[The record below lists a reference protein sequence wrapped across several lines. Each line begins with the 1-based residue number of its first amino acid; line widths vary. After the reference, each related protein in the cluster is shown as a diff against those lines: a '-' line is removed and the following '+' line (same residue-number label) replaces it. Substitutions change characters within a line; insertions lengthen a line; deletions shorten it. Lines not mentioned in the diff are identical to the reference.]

1 MFTFREIETSD
12 AEMILNWRTSP
23 EIAKYMK
30 TEVDHGIL
38 EQEQWIISC
47 RERPDFYHWLIVH
60 QEKPIGYISI
70 SEYNPVVKTASWGF
84 YIGEGEHAGL
94 GGLVPPFFY
103 HFCFSELG
111 IERIDA
117 EMLYFNT
124 SVIDLHQLHG
134 YEFTPERDRILK
146 RQGKGILLV
155 AMSLSKFQFEE
166 GKFNRFSADFPI
178 TQWHGRSKSLP
189 EEFSLE
195 EVTGTEGQI
204 EALYQL
210 LERREHSISHEE
222 MPSLETHQQFVKKH
236 PYRKWWMVKIGEEWN
251 GTVYLTQENSVGIN
265 LQTNDSRLLC
275 KIIQQ
280 VRSENEPLPAIPS
293 VRPGFFYVNAAR
305 QNTLLQNALHELGAK
320 HTQNSFRI

>member
-47 RERPDFYHWLIVH
+47 RERPDFCHWLIVH

-70 SEYNPVVKTASWGF
+70 SEYNTVVKTASWGF

-103 HFCFSELG
+103 RFCFSELG

-134 YEFTPERDRILK
+134 YEFTPEHDRILK
-146 RQGKGILLV
+146 RQEKRILLV
-155 AMSLSKFQFEE
+155 AMSLSKIRFEE

-178 TQWHGRSKSLP
+178 TQWHGRSKSSP
-189 EEFSLE
+189 EEFSFE

-210 LERREHSISHEE
+210 LERREHSISHEQ
-222 MPSLETHQQFVKKH
+222 MPSLEKHQQFVKKH

-251 GTVYLTQENSVGIN
+251 GTIYLTQENSVGIN

-293 VRPGFFYVNAAR
+293 VRPGFFYVNAAP
-305 QNTLLQNALHELGAK
+305 QNTLLQNSLHELGAK

>member
-30 TEVDHGIL
+30 TEVDHGVL
-38 EQEQWIISC
+38 EQEQWIISS
-47 RERPDFYHWLIVH
+47 RDRADFYHWLIVH

-103 HFCFSELG
+103 RFCFSELG

-134 YEFTPERDRILK
+134 YEFTPEHDRILK
-146 RQGKGILLV
+146 RQEKRILLV

-178 TQWHGRSKSLP
+178 TQWHGRSKSSP

-293 VRPGFFYVNAAR
+293 VRPGFFYVNAAS
-305 QNTLLQNALHELGAK
+305 QNTLLQNALHDLGAK

>member
-1 MFTFREIETSD
+1 MFTFREIDTAD

-23 EIAKYMK
+23 GIAKYMK
-30 TEVDHGIL
+30 TEVDHGVL

-60 QEKPIGYISI
+60 QEKPIGYISV
-70 SEYNPVVKTASWGF
+70 SEYNPVAKTASWGF
-84 YIGEGEHAGL
+84 YVGEEEHAGL

-103 HFCFSELG
+103 RFCFSELG

-155 AMSLSKFQFEE
+155 AMSLSKFEFEE

-178 TQWHGRSKSLP
+178 TQWHGKSMP
-189 EEFSLE
+189 SPTTISLE
-195 EVTGTEGQI
+195 EVTGTENQI
-204 EALYQL
+204 KELYQL

-222 MPSLETHQQFVKKH
+222 MPSLETHEKFVKKH
-236 PYRKWWMVKIGEEWN
+236 PYRKWWMVKVEEKWA
-251 GTVYLTQENSVGIN
+251 GTVYLTQENSLGIN
-265 LQTNDSRLLC
+265 LQTHDSNLLC

-280 VRSENEPLPAIPS
+280 VRSKNKPLPSIPS
-293 VRPGFFYVNAAR
+293 VRPGYFYVNVAPHNAALR
-305 QNTLLQNALHELGAK
+305 FALDDLGAK
-320 HTQNSFRI
+320 LTQNSFRI

>member
-23 EIAKYMK
+23 GIAKYMK
-30 TEVDHGIL
+30 TEVDHGVL
-38 EQEQWIISC
+38 EQEQWIISS
-47 RERPDFYHWLIVH
+47 RYRPDFYHWLIVH

-103 HFCFSELG
+103 RFCFSELG

-134 YEFTPERDRILK
+134 YEFTPEHDRILK
-146 RQGKGILLV
+146 RQEKRILLV
-155 AMSLSKFQFEE
+155 AMSLSKIRFEE

-178 TQWHGRSKSLP
+178 TQWHGRSKSSP
-189 EEFSLE
+189 EEFSFE

-210 LERREHSISHEE
+210 LERREHSISHEQ
-222 MPSLETHQQFVKKH
+222 MPSLEKHQQFVKKH

-251 GTVYLTQENSVGIN
+251 GTIYLTQENSVGIN
-265 LQTNDSRLLC
+265 LQTHDSNLLC

-293 VRPGFFYVNAAR
+293 VRPGFFYVNAAP
-305 QNTLLQNALHELGAK
+305 QNTLLQNALHDLGAK

>member
-1 MFTFREIETSD
+1 MFTFREIDTSD

-23 EIAKYMK
+23 GIAKYMK
-30 TEVDHGIL
+30 TEVDHGVL

-60 QEKPIGYISI
+60 QEKPIGYISV
-70 SEYNPVVKTASWGF
+70 SEYNPVAKTASWGF
-84 YIGEGEHAGL
+84 YIGEEEHAGL

-103 HFCFSELG
+103 RFCFSELG

-178 TQWHGRSKSLP
+178 TQWHGKSMP
-189 EEFSLE
+189 SPTTISLE
-195 EVTGTEGQI
+195 EVTGTENQI
-204 EALYQL
+204 KELYQL

-222 MPSLETHQQFVKKH
+222 MPSLETHEKFVKKH
-236 PYRKWWMVKIGEEWN
+236 PYRKWWMVKVEEKWA

-265 LQTNDSRLLC
+265 LQTHDSNLLC

-280 VRSENEPLPAIPS
+280 VRSKNEPLPAIPS
-293 VRPGFFYVNAAR
+293 VRPGYFYINVAPQNAALR
-305 QNTLLQNALHELGAK
+305 FALDDLGAK
-320 HTQNSFRI
+320 LTQNSFRI